1 MGFETK
7 HKQRDLLLPKHRQ
20 SIMKKI
26 ELDLLNDPNILSVFY
41 GGSIGNQNTD
51 LYSDIDLRIIVK
63 DEFFEE
69 YRANKKQRAK
79 NWGNVL
85 FYEDNPLA
93 NYSVAHFSSF
103 IKVDSFYYQT
113 EEMQPSIW
121 LQNIRI
127 IHDTDGMMTNILE
140 QSMQILYTPTT
151 EDIEISRSK
160 FFAYVHETY
169 RRVIREEMYYALQCV
184 DTLRFLVAAVW
195 LMEAGIQP
203 NTLSDWAK
211 MEGSRSNLQNWQ
223 LTLLANWDCSRDSVK
238 ILHVLHYIIVE
249 YKKVHNNLCREYH
262 IAENPEWVD
271 GIFDMVL

>member
-160 FFAYVHETY
+160 FFAYVHEIY
-169 RRVIREEMYYALQCV
+169 RRVIREEMYYAL
-184 DTLRFLVAAVW
+184 
-195 LMEAGIQP
+195 
-203 NTLSDWAK
+203 
-211 MEGSRSNLQNWQ
+211 
-223 LTLLANWDCSRDSVK
+223 
-238 ILHVLHYIIVE
+238 
-249 YKKVHNNLCREYH
+249 
-262 IAENPEWVD
+262 
-271 GIFDMVL
+271 

>member
-1 MGFETK
+1 M
-7 HKQRDLLLPKHRQ
+7 
-20 SIMKKI
+20 SMI
-26 ELDLLNDPNILSVFY
+26 
-41 GGSIGNQNTD
+41 GG
-51 LYSDIDLRIIVK
+51 YSDIDLRIIVK

-85 FYEDNPLA
+85 FYEDDPLA

-127 IHDTDGMMTNILE
+127 THDTDGMMTNILE
-140 QSMQILYTPTT
+140 QSMQLLYTPTT

-160 FFAYVHETY
+160 FFAYVHDTY
-169 RRVIREEMYYALQCV
+169 RRVMREEMYYALQCV
-184 DTLRFLVAAVW
+184 DTLHFLVAAAW

-203 NTLSDWAK
+203 NTLGGWAK

-223 LTLLANWDCSRDSVK
+223 LTLLANWDCSKDSVK
-238 ILHVLHYIIVE
+238 ILHVLHCIIVE

-262 IAENPEWVD
+262 IAENQLVKRYPSIKE
-271 GIFDMVL
+271 

>member
-1 MGFETK
+1 M
-7 HKQRDLLLPKHRQ
+7 
-20 SIMKKI
+20 I
-26 ELDLLNDPNILSVFY
+26 
-41 GGSIGNQNTD
+41 GG
-51 LYSDIDLRIIVK
+51 YSDIDLRIIVK

-85 FYEDNPLA
+85 FYEDDPLA

-113 EEMQPSIW
+113 EEM
-121 LQNIRI
+121 
-127 IHDTDGMMTNILE
+127 
-140 QSMQILYTPTT
+140 
-151 EDIEISRSK
+151 
-160 FFAYVHETY
+160 
-169 RRVIREEMYYALQCV
+169 YYALQCV
-184 DTLRFLVAAVW
+184 DTLRFLVAAAW

-203 NTLSDWAK
+203 NTLGDWAK

-238 ILHVLHYIIVE
+238 ILHVLHCIIVE
-249 YKKVHNNLCREYH
+249 YKKVHNNLCRDYH

-271 GIFDMVL
+271 GVFDMIL